1 MAAEFRV
8 MLTTHI
14 MVKDTPKITAYRDHR
29 MRITGTRG
37 THSRYSVY
45 AAWNISNVR
54 KKKKKLGNRK
64 FQRLKNESRESGDCN
79 NTSSFSLSK

>member
-1 MAAEFRV
+1 MLGPTYMAAEFRV

-54 KKKKKLGNRK
+54 KKKKSWVTG
-64 FQRLKNESRESGDCN
+64 
-79 NTSSFSLSK
+79 SFRD